1 MISFEAKSAASF
13 HTPRCGPGRVQ
24 RCAGPQSWRDLPPVH
39 LHHFTVQIEN
49 RDDHR
54 PVEVLVPA
62 LLAQDA
68 DLLQPFA
75 LLGAGA
81 AVRCR
86 RMIAQRAVGEPQ
98 PELLDHLRGFEAAL
112 YEILLRFGCLFQ
124 RLVVVLDH
132 AFKQPLVV
140 DGVPASGG
148 SLTVVDF
155 FGGGPA
161 GLAAKGRCSC
171 FSSSQA

>member
-1 MISFEAKSAASF
+1 
-13 HTPRCGPGRVQ
+13 
-24 RCAGPQSWRDLPPVH
+24 
-39 LHHFTVQIEN
+39 LHHFTVRIEN

-54 PVEVLVPA
+54 PIEVLVPA

-68 DLLQPFA
+68 DLLQPLA

-86 RMIAQRAVGEPQ
+86 QVIAQRAVGEPQ

-140 DGVPASGG
+140 DGVLGQRRKFDGRGFLRRWSG
-148 SLTVVDF
+148 S
-155 FGGGPA
+155 
-161 GLAAKGRCSC
+161 LAAKGRCSC